1 MRGAVRA
8 AMSQDWFV
16 KLVGRKRQAGK
27 DAGLDPQIAAAI
39 EVERIAKLPHVEDM
53 EPAQARR
60 YVADGLSALEPDPEP
75 MAQVIDTQVDTIPV
89 RLYVP
94 HDAGRDWLVYYHGG
108 GGVIGS
114 IETADLFVRYVAA
127 RTKLTVASV
136 EYRLGPEHKHPA
148 AIEDAVAAW
157 EGLVKRVP
165 KGSKVAVGGDS
176 FGGFLTAH
184 VDHAAREQRI
194 RQPDVQLLIYPL
206 VDLTLT
212 SPSIERNGEGYLL
225 TKKMVYWFRGHYL
238 NDSDDPKAGSPW
250 YWPSV
255 AGSAPAIVA
264 TAGFDPLVDE
274 GNAWAQRLR
283 DAGVAVRHHCYE
295 SLVHGFISMA
305 GAVTA
310 ARAAVDEL
318 CADLVEMLRS

>member
-8 AMSQDWFV
+8 GMSQDWFV
-16 KLVGRKRQAGK
+16 KMLARKRQG
-27 DAGLDPQIAAAI
+27 GLDATLDAQIAAAL
-39 EVERIAKLPHVEDM
+39 EFDRLARLPKVEDM
-53 EPAQARR
+53 EPAAARK
-60 YVADGLSALEPDPEP
+60 YAAEGLSLLDPDPTP
-75 MAQVIDTQVDTIPV
+75 MAQVIDTQVERIPV

-94 HDAGRDWLVYYHGG
+94 HDAGPDWLVFFHGG

-114 IETADLFVRYVAA
+114 IETADLFARYVAA
-127 RTKLTVASV
+127 RTKLTLASV

-148 AIEDAVAAW
+148 AIEDAIAAG
-157 EGLVKRVP
+157 EGLVERVP
-165 KGSKVAVGGDS
+165 SGSKIAVGGDS
-176 FGGFLTAH
+176 FGGFLSAH
-184 VDHAAREQRI
+184 VDHAARR
-194 RQPDVQLLIYPL
+194 RPDAQLLIYPL

-212 SPSIERNGEGYLL
+212 SPSIERLGEGYLL

-238 NDSDDPKAGSPW
+238 NEWDDQKAGSPW
-250 YWPSV
+250 YWPDV
-255 AGSAPAIVA
+255 TGSAPAIIA

-274 GNAWAQRLR
+274 GNAWAKRLR
-283 DAGVAVRHHCYE
+283 DAGVTVRHHCYE
-295 SLVHGFISMA
+295 SLVHGFISMV